1 MLWHREERLSHPCHL
16 QELVL
21 WQHPNQEVEEV
32 EEVARW
38 MVVHWWVV
46 VVEVHMVTNVVW
58 ESK

>member
-1 MLWHREERLSHPCHL
+1 MLWHREERLSRPCHL

-21 WQHPNQEVEEV
+21 WQHPNQEVEV
-32 EEVARW
+32 EEVVRW
-38 MVVHWWVV
+38 MVAHLWVV